1 VDVFINKW
9 LHLLSVIGTLGGLA
23 FAWHVLRPG
32 SPEATSPDRAA
43 GDAEADANPE
53 MWKRFGM
60 AVGILWI
67 VVLLTGFYNYYKVS
81 PTVVSR
87 YHMFAGMK
95 MGLAILMFV
104 LTMLI
109 AHPAPGMAAFRRN
122 RGPLLVGILI
132 LGVIVVGLSAHLNLS
147 RISGDYVKPAASA
160 VPAPDGAATP

>member
-23 FAWHVLRPG
+23 FAWFVLRPAPNTAPSG
-32 SPEATSPDRAA
+32 EAA
-43 GDAEADANPE
+43 GEGVADPNRE
-53 MWKRFGM
+53 LWKRFGM
-60 AVGILWI
+60 AVGVFWI

-95 MGLAILMFV
+95 MGLALLMFV

-122 RGPLLVGILI
+122 RGPLLIGILI

-147 RISGDYVKPAASA
+147 RISRDYIKPAVSA
-160 VPAPDGAATP
+160 VPAQDGAATP